1 MEQRFKKLDALF
13 NHLHQANSDCLWF
26 WDRVKGRARFFR
38 LLELQELP
46 TTQEN
51 IKTLFDVWD
60 YHVYSPSF
68 YLNWKTQ
75 KIKKLIQRMCALYF
89 YGCHVIKQIKDRII
103 QSLIIWFFTHNGN
116 KTHRNTEC
124 CTWRRRC
131 IKFFLFWHFF
141 SMIHF
146 RHEQSSIEHKFGN
159 ICQVFIPRS

>member
-1 MEQRFKKLDALF
+1 MGSRTVGFLRREMQWSSVSKNLTICSITYIKPTQTASGFEIELKDG
-13 NHLHQANSDCLWF
+13 HGSS
-26 WDRVKGRARFFR
+26 V

-46 TTQEN
+46 ITQEN

-116 KTHRNTEC
+116 KTHRNIEC

-131 IKFFLFWHFF
+131 IKFFFILTFF
-141 SMIHF
+141 FNDSF
-146 RHEQSSIEHKFGN
+146 
-159 ICQVFIPRS
+159 